1 MRCCNLP
8 KDSSSPREATRVQS
22 WEPPR
27 CPARLLAAPSGQVPG
42 AGCLSAGARG
52 GCGFSSLETLTSR
65 SGTPGAPL
73 CCAVYVPRPKYLQ
86 KMFLLTLDLS
96 LNHAVIYVRF
106 FAYLICAC
114 YKPTLRKLHFK
125 KEILD
130 ELTHGFA
137 LLMMF

>member
-1 MRCCNLP
+1 
-8 KDSSSPREATRVQS
+8 
-22 WEPPR
+22 
-27 CPARLLAAPSGQVPG
+27 
-42 AGCLSAGARG
+42 
-52 GCGFSSLETLTSR
+52 
-65 SGTPGAPL
+65 
-73 CCAVYVPRPKYLQ
+73 
-86 KMFLLTLDLS
+86 MFLLTLDLS